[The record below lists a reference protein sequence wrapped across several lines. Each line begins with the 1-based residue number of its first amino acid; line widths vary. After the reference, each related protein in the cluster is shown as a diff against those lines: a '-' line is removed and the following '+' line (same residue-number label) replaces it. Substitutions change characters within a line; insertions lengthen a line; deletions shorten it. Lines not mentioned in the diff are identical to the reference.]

1 MTWLV
6 RPNFGVCVCGPL
18 AAIVSATGAQP
29 PASPEPSR
37 EPDPPVVAIPLE
49 KQRVGHLKLTGDL
62 DHMKL
67 ARQFG
72 DELAAFK
79 RDGVELFVLELNGDR
94 WRADVVS
101 EMIRTASTG
110 GIGSRSGAGGAMGV
124 PWIVWLCD
132 PVDNRV
138 GTGQA
143 ALAAVADRCYLG
155 PKTEIV
161 FEPGNDARSLAP
173 PGTPTQPG
181 VNWDQ
186 IDQDLQAA
194 VWARLQSR
202 SCDMLLASVLPTP
215 RQPLW
220 IIGVSG
226 GGAGGPSLKL
236 VAAEPGTAGGT
247 RAPALVWP
255 APGGESG
262 AMRLRMEASA
272 AVGLGLAAG
281 QAKELG
287 QILAARRI
295 APRPVIR
302 HELQSGLAGAR
313 ERLDRDLSAID
324 AARERLD
331 KSLDEAERLRGH
343 DATKRR
349 SQAGADAVAL
359 ADEASRKL
367 LAAEALTG
375 EYPELLRG
383 PPPGQTSIGL
393 TDARLGFAWNTA
405 FQTRREA
412 LTELRNR
419 AARLIP

>member
-1 MTWLV
+1 
-6 RPNFGVCVCGPL
+6 
-18 AAIVSATGAQP
+18 
-29 PASPEPSR
+29 
-37 EPDPPVVAIPLE
+37 
-49 KQRVGHLKLTGDL
+49 
-62 DHMKL
+62 
-67 ARQFG
+67 
-72 DELAAFK
+72 
-79 RDGVELFVLELNGDR
+79 
-94 WRADVVS
+94 
-101 EMIRTASTG
+101 
-110 GIGSRSGAGGAMGV
+110 MGV
-124 PWIVWLCD
+124 PWIVWLND
-132 PVDNRV
+132 PADNRV

-155 PKTEIV
+155 PKTEVV
-161 FEPGNDARSLAP
+161 FDPGDDVRELAP

-194 VWARLQSR
+194 VWGRLKDR
-202 SCDMLLASVLPTP
+202 SCEVLLASVLPTP

-220 IIGVSG
+220 MMSAGSG
-226 GGAGGPSLKL
+226 GVGGPSLKL
-236 VAAEPGTAGGT
+236 VAVEPSAASGSHAM
-247 RAPALVWP
+247 PLVSP
-255 APGGESG
+255 APGAESG
-262 AMRLRMEASA
+262 AMRLRMDAGA

-302 HELQSGLAGAR
+302 RDLQSGLAAAR
-313 ERLDRDLSAID
+313 ERLGKDLGAVD

-331 KSLDEAERLRGH
+331 KCLDEAERLRGH

-349 SQAGADAVAL
+349 SQAGTEGVAL

-367 LAAEALTG
+367 LAVEALTA

-383 PPPGQTSIGL
+383 APPGQTSVGL
-393 TDARLGFAWNTA
+393 TDTRLGFAWNSA

-412 LTELRNR
+412 LTDLRNR
-419 AARLIP
+419 ALRLIP